1 MIDHIESSISDND
14 YELIKLGEEK
24 ESVGLNEYTVKILEN
39 IVDELEDI
47 EYSYCSAMDCLEEDI
62 EKFQSE
68 TSLVAKDITRLV
80 WDLLK
85 YKRDDIFGWDSE
97 IMVWLEFNRHVGGVI
112 ESYFE
117 RKLP

>member
-1 MIDHIESSISDND
+1 MRHDLQTLIDHIESSISDNE

-47 EYSYCSAMDCLEEDI
+47 EYSYS
-62 EKFQSE
+62 
-68 TSLVAKDITRLV
+68 
-80 WDLLK
+80 
-85 YKRDDIFGWDSE
+85 YKLDDIFGWESE
-97 IMVWLEFNRHVGGVI
+97 IMVKQEFNRHVGGVI

-117 RKLP
+117 RS